1 MKDDAESLTLSMREI
16 LLINIS
22 APAQRPVMGELAT
35 ILSGHGVGVLDI
47 AQAVIHEQL
56 NLGLLVQMRE
66 EVDAGII
73 ELIRRSM
80 ESMGATA
87 RVTPISAA
95 RYDEWVSHQGR
106 PRYIIT
112 LLARRISADQLRE
125 VTTCITERGLEI
137 DAVRRLTGRVPLE
150 SEGSAAGSA
159 SVEFSVRGIS
169 IDQAQLRAELLD
181 IATRLSVDISIQ
193 EDNVYRRNRRLVA
206 FDMDSTLIDAE
217 IIDELA
223 RVKGVGSEVAQIT
236 ERAMRGEMDFSE
248 SFARRVALLAGLPRA
263 ALTQVAES
271 VELTEGAQRLV
282 RTLSAYGFKTAIL
295 SGGFQYIGER
305 LREHLGID
313 YVHANQLEFEDDRIT
328 GRVIG
333 EVVDGPRKAELLRE
347 IAEREGISLEQVIAV
362 GDGANDLPMLSIA
375 GLGIAFRAKPIVKQ
389 SAEHSISN
397 LGLDGI
403 LYLLGFTDADIL

>member
-1 MKDDAESLTLSMREI
+1 MREI

-22 APAQRPVMGELAT
+22 ASARRPVMTELAA
-35 ILSGHGVGVLDI
+35 ILSGHGVDVLDI

-56 NLGLLVQMRE
+56 NLGLLVQLRE
-66 EVDAGII
+66 AEDTGII
-73 ELIRRSM
+73 ELIQHAM
-80 ESMGATA
+80 ESMGAMA
-87 RVTPISAA
+87 RVTPISSA
-95 RYDEWVSHQGR
+95 RYAEWVSLQGR

-125 VTTCITERGLEI
+125 VTACITARGLEI
-137 DAVRRLTGRVPLE
+137 DTVRRLTGRVPLE
-150 SEGSAAGSA
+150 SQESSVGSA
-159 SVEFSVRGIS
+159 SVEFAVRGLS
-169 IDQAQLRAELLD
+169 LDQAELRAELLD

-223 RVKGVGSEVAQIT
+223 RMKGVGGQVAQIT
-236 ERAMRGEMDFSE
+236 ELAMRGEMDFAE
-248 SFARRVALLAGLPRA
+248 SFERRVALLAGLPRA
-263 ALTQVAES
+263 ALAQVAES
-271 VELTEGAQRLV
+271 VQLTEGAQRLV

-305 LREHLGID
+305 LGERLGID
-313 YVHANQLEFEDDRIT
+313 YVHANQLEFEHDRIT

-333 EVVDGPRKAELLRE
+333 EVVDGQRKAELLRE
-347 IAEREGISLEQVIAV
+347 IADREGISLEQVIAV

-389 SAEHSISN
+389 SAQHSISN